1 MSQYSDIE
9 IQTAKKLLGEGYK
22 WIARDLRGVL
32 YASKSRKG
40 KAFDE
45 AKDFCSQDVPIFES
59 IDFGDEPTSLE
70 SIVNPQVLDEAERR
84 YLSNVIRPFW
94 DKVTSIC
101 KTNYGG
107 KYQYVCIALRGHN
120 IDLPAFEKG
129 TMYKGM
135 ELNHAYTLEELGL
148 SGRERKSED

>member
-1 MSQYSDIE
+1 MSKYNDIE
-9 IQTAKKLLGEGYK
+9 IQTAKNLLGEGYK
-22 WIARDLRGVL
+22 RIARDLNGVL
-32 YASKSRKG
+32 YASKSIG
-40 KAFDE
+40 NELFYE
-45 AKDFCSQDVPIFES
+45 AKDFCFCSQDVPIFES

-70 SIVNPQVLDEAERR
+70 SIAYPQVLDEAERR
-84 YLSNVIRPFW
+84 YLSNVIRPFR
-94 DKVTSIC
+94 DKVISIC

-120 IDLPAFEKG
+120 IDLPVFETG

-148 SGRERKSED
+148 IRKGEEA